1 MTYTPQSNSSQSAFF
16 LNILEMEEYRDA
28 IERVYG
34 KLRNVIDD
42 DDAMNEEYKR
52 KLERDLDTVQDST
65 SHSLPKGSRMDEKTL
80 DELMSLSLEE
90 RWMEL
95 LDDVDELIQL
105 EEDRL
110 NGV

>member
-52 KLERDLDTVQDST
+52 KLERDLDTVWDLGS
-65 SHSLPKGSRMDEKTL
+65 SLNTAVVV
-80 DELMSLSLEE
+80 E
-90 RWMEL
+90 R
-95 LDDVDELIQL
+95 V
-105 EEDRL
+105 R
-110 NGV
+110 NG

>member
-1 MTYTPQSNSSQSAFF
+1 VTYTPQTNSSQSAFF

-52 KLERDLDTVQDST
+52 KLERDLDTVWD
-65 SHSLPKGSRMDEKTL
+65 LGSRLNTAVVV
-80 DELMSLSLEE
+80 E
-90 RWMEL
+90 R
-95 LDDVDELIQL
+95 V
-105 EEDRL
+105 R
-110 NGV
+110 NG

>member
-1 MTYTPQSNSSQSAFF
+1 MTYTPQSNSSQSALF

-52 KLERDLDTVQDST
+52 KLERDLDTVWD
-65 SHSLPKGSRMDEKTL
+65 LGSRLNTAVVV
-80 DELMSLSLEE
+80 E
-90 RWMEL
+90 R
-95 LDDVDELIQL
+95 V
-105 EEDRL
+105 R
-110 NGV
+110 NG

>member
-52 KLERDLDTVQDST
+52 KLERDLDTVWD
-65 SHSLPKGSRMDEKTL
+65 LGSRLNTAVVV
-80 DELMSLSLEE
+80 E
-90 RWMEL
+90 R
-95 LDDVDELIQL
+95 V
-105 EEDRL
+105 R
-110 NGV
+110 NG

>member
-52 KLERDLDTVQDST
+52 KLERHLDSVFDLSA
-65 SHSLPKGSRMDEKTL
+65 
-80 DELMSLSLEE
+80 
-90 RWMEL
+90 
-95 LDDVDELIQL
+95 
-105 EEDRL
+105 RL
-110 NGV
+110 NLALTTERIKNG

>member
-1 MTYTPQSNSSQSAFF
+1 MTYTPQTNSSQSAFF

-52 KLERDLDTVQDST
+52 KLERDLDTVWD
-65 SHSLPKGSRMDEKTL
+65 LGSRLNTAVVV
-80 DELMSLSLEE
+80 E
-90 RWMEL
+90 R
-95 LDDVDELIQL
+95 V
-105 EEDRL
+105 R
-110 NGV
+110 NG

>member
-16 LNILEMEEYRDA
+16 LNILEMEEHRDA

-52 KLERDLDTVQDST
+52 KLERDLDTVWD
-65 SHSLPKGSRMDEKTL
+65 LGSRLNTAVVV
-80 DELMSLSLEE
+80 E
-90 RWMEL
+90 R
-95 LDDVDELIQL
+95 V
-105 EEDRL
+105 R
-110 NGV
+110 NG

>member
-1 MTYTPQSNSSQSAFF
+1 VTYTPQSNSSQSAFF

-52 KLERDLDTVQDST
+52 KLERDLDTVWD
-65 SHSLPKGSRMDEKTL
+65 LGSRLNTAVVV
-80 DELMSLSLEE
+80 E
-90 RWMEL
+90 R
-95 LDDVDELIQL
+95 V
-105 EEDRL
+105 R
-110 NGV
+110 NG